1 MGKYDN
7 LHTKT
12 IFDICK
18 DEKILK
24 QICGGYSK
32 EYIINDLGY
41 GAINP
46 NMISEYACLVNDKEL
61 QKAIKEQ
68 SNVLSLFGEE

>member
-18 DEKILK
+18 DERLLK

-32 EYIINDLGY
+32 ETIIADLGH
-41 GAINP
+41 GALNP

-61 QKAIKEQ
+61 LEAFDKQ
-68 SNVLSLFGEE
+68 SDILSTYGQE

>member
-1 MGKYDN
+1 MAKYDN

-24 QICGGYSK
+24 QICGPYSK
-32 EYIINDLGY
+32 DFIIQELGQS
-41 GAINP
+41 AINP
-46 NMISEYACLVNDKEL
+46 NLISEYACLVNDKEL
-61 QKAIKEQ
+61 LKAIKEQ
-68 SNVLSLFGEE
+68 SDVLFSYGQE